1 MAFDG
6 PMPEPNPKPLLG
18 MPALDRPGCTV
29 IQRPPKLI
37 RTAEDLEDHTR
48 KGRPLGLDAESH
60 ARLTYLFL
68 RREATSAAFRGLI
81 GEPLKARLDEVWANG
96 LTPAG
101 VSPGAA
107 AVAAPAAEGRQA
119 S

>member
-1 MAFDG
+1 
-6 PMPEPNPKPLLG
+6 
-18 MPALDRPGCTV
+18 MPALDGPGCTV

-68 RREATSAAFRGLI
+68 RREATSAAFKGLL
-81 GEPLKARLDEVWANG
+81 GDALKARLDEVWANG

-101 VSPGAA
+101 VTPGAA
-107 AVAAPAAEGRQA
+107 PVAAPTAEAGQA

>member
-1 MAFDG
+1 
-6 PMPEPNPKPLLG
+6 
-18 MPALDRPGCTV
+18 MPALGAPGCTV

-48 KGRPLGLDAESH
+48 KGRPLGLDAEDH

-68 RREATSAAFRGLI
+68 RREATSANFRGLL
-81 GEPLKARLDEVWANG
+81 GGALKARLDEVWTNG
-96 LTPAG
+96 LAT
-101 VSPGAA
+101 S
-107 AVAAPAAEGRQA
+107 AAPAPSPSSVVAPTSESGQA